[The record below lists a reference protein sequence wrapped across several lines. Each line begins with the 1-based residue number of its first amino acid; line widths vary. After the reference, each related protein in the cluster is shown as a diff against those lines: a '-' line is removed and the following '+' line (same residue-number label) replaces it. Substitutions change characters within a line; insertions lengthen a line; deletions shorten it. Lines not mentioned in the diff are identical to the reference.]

1 MKMKSKINHPKLDEQ
16 AHKHVPVCVHLD
28 TNSAPTRMSSP
39 LGKWVE
45 GESIGL
51 LSFFEVKRE
60 GKEQGCNF
68 PSSISSKTDTNIQAL
83 INPKLCFTILTCG
96 ILLQVFAFFY
106 GNITISETS

>member
-1 MKMKSKINHPKLDEQ
+1 
-16 AHKHVPVCVHLD
+16 
-28 TNSAPTRMSSP
+28 MSSP

-68 PSSISSKTDTNIQAL
+68 RSSISSKTDTNIQAL
-83 INPKLCFTILTCG
+83 INPKLCFTILTWV